1 MTQEKKDAFINA
13 ILENDRPWVLI
24 THKGCMD
31 GNGCILACN
40 QAADEAGIERPEV
53 YSAQYGQNPVKP
65 DVKGKNVLIADFSF
79 DRETLLAMEKEAN
92 SLVLID
98 HHESAEKELTG
109 LDFCIFDKTHSGAV
123 LTFQFLF
130 PFREV
135 PLMLKYIED
144 RDIWKWEQSFSK
156 EVNAYLSL
164 YINDISTLK
173 TMYDV
178 SDSEFLLGATTGGKG
193 ILEYQASIITKVAS
207 KQPALVKWGK
217 YEIPCLNTTT
227 LISEIGNE
235 LSKQYPFVMM
245 YFFTA
250 TELVFSFRSSDPSID
265 LTKLLVPK
273 GHKHAAGRSIPLDS
287 ANLDMAEFFNC
298 ITAPGVVFDMGMFLL
313 RTFGEIDNQSIDIRD
328 YYDIFNYD
336 IFNNDKHIEFNNFSN
351 NTVEYEGCIGEISYN
366 RHTNTWYCYVNTGID
381 LIDAVGD
388 TYNEVVDNFK
398 LKVDLYSK

>member
-1 MTQEKKDAFINA
+1 MTQEKKDAFIEA
-13 ILENDRPWVLI
+13 ILENNRQWVLI

-40 QAADEAGIERPEV
+40 QAADDAGIERPEV
-53 YSAQYGQNPVKP
+53 YTVQYGQNPVLP
-65 DVKGKNVLIADFSF
+65 NVEGKNVLIADFSF
-79 DRETLLAMEKEAN
+79 DRGSLIELEKQANTLI
-92 SLVLID
+92 VID
-98 HHESAEKELTG
+98 HHESAKNALEG
-109 LDFCIFDKTHSGAV
+109 LDFCHFDMEHSGAV

-135 PLMLKYIED
+135 PLMLQYIED
-144 RDIWKWEQSFSK
+144 RDIWNWKLPYSK

-193 ILEYQASIITKVAS
+193 ILEYQESVVEKATMKP
-207 KQPALVKWGK
+207 QLVSWGK
-217 YEIPCLNTTT
+217 YSIPCLNTTT
-227 LISEIGNE
+227 LLSEMGNK
-235 LSKQYPFVMM
+235 LSKDYPFVMM
-245 YFFTA
+245 YFFTP
-250 TELVFSFRSSDPSID
+250 TELVLSFRSSDPSID
-265 LTKLLVPK
+265 LTKLGVPK

-313 RTFGEIDNQSIDIRD
+313 RTFGATENQQIDIRD
-328 YYDIFNYD
+328 YYDIFNND
-336 IFNNDKHIEFNNFSN
+336 IFNNDKHIEFNMFNSN
-351 NTVEYEGCIGEISYN
+351 TIEYEGCVGEISYN
-366 RHTNTWYCYVNTGID
+366 RHTNAWYCYVNTGID